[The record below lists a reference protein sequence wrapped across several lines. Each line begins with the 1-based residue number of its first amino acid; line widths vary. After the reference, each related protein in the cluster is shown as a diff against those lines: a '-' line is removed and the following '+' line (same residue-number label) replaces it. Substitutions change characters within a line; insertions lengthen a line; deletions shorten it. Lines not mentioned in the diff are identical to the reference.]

1 MNKQRRGISLVLAV
15 SGLFALLA
23 FFAGC
28 HLYHLEQELK
38 PADAEFLSKVRY
50 IVTAEERKTF
60 LMLPDEDK
68 PKFIEEFW
76 QKRDPDPYTEENEFK
91 IEYTNRLDMATEL
104 FRGEG
109 RPGWMTDRGRIYI
122 LFGPPLDRLINP
134 AGLNSG
140 SSRCTEVWYYGQFP
154 VVFNDE
160 GCNGD
165 FRLVTYD
172 LTALREVN
180 LAYMMELHKA
190 QDNAQQPSAQQPFAQ
205 EKSLFD
211 FDWDIQKTIV
221 QPDRVEG
228 LVVVE
233 VPLANIW
240 FTAVQD
246 KLETV
251 LEIQLQL
258 KDSEGKVFWERK
270 ESIPVKTTE
279 EELKVKMKDKV
290 RKEIPFVFDKD
301 LDKLRKGKNQ
311 MTILMKNSTGNESQ
325 RKSQAFTL

>member
-1 MNKQRRGISLVLAV
+1 MNKKRRAFSLVLAA
-15 SGLFALLA
+15 SGLIALLA

-60 LMLPDEDK
+60 LMLPDADK
-68 PKFIEEFW
+68 PQFIEDFW
-76 QKRDPDPYTEENEFK
+76 KKRDPDPYTEENEFK
-91 IEYTNRLDMATEL
+91 IEYQNRLDMATEL

-109 RPGWMTDRGRIYI
+109 KPGWMTDRGRIYI
-122 LFGPPLDRLINP
+122 LFGPPMDRLINP

-154 VVFNDE
+154 VVFNDD

-190 QDNAQQPSAQQPFAQ
+190 QDIALKTFTK

-211 FDWDIQKTIV
+211 FDWDVQKTIV

-258 KDSEGKVFWERK
+258 KDSEGKVFWEHK
-270 ESIPVKTTE
+270 ESHPVKTTE
-279 EELKVKMKDKV
+279 EELKAKMKDKV

-301 LDKLRKGKNQ
+301 LDRLRKGKNQ
-311 MTILMKNSTGNESQ
+311 MTILMKNSTGDESQ